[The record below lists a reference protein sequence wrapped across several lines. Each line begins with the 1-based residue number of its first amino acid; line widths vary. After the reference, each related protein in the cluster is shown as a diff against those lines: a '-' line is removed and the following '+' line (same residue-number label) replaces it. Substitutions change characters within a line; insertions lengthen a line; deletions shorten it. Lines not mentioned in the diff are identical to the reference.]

1 MKHQKVSIYYDHI
14 CIQNFILPFMSL
26 LTGPI
31 VENSHILARFKKRK
45 TNKQKNKHP
54 RPNLNRFQHQIWTSV
69 KRWKK

>member
-1 MKHQKVSIYYDHI
+1 
-14 CIQNFILPFMSL
+14 MSL